1 MKNPDRKIGLCII
14 VVLLILSN
22 IAGIYKILAGAESL
36 AKTYSLFDPSSIK
49 LLVLIPVVTIV
60 SLFFI
65 WFGKKLGIIIAILMY
80 LIVIILDLY
89 YQVWPHAILATAGF
103 VLLMFFCW
111 QSRKFFSTT
120 LTQT

>member
-1 MKNPDRKIGLCII
+1 MKNPDRKIGLSII

>member
-1 MKNPDRKIGLCII
+1 MKNSDRKIGLSII

-22 IAGIYKILAGAESL
+22 IAGIYKILAGTESL

-65 WFGKKLGIIIAILMY
+65 WFGKKLGIILAIPLY

-89 YQVWPHAILATAGF
+89 YQVWPHAILATTAF
-103 VLLMFFCW
+103 ILLMFFCW
-111 QSRKFFSTT
+111 QSRKYFSTT

>member
-1 MKNPDRKIGLCII
+1 MKNPDRKIGLSII

-103 VLLMFFCW
+103 VLLMLFCW